1 MRAAI
6 AYQRALAN
14 LVWSELQ
21 DASSRTS
28 QPHIG
33 SDERGTKGINPSRQG
48 PASKFCAEAL
58 ETLAPSRTSAPARSS
73 APRKVAQA
81 SRAVGGKAAGE
92 FWSEF

>member
-33 SDERGTKGINPSRQG
+33 SDERGTKGINPSRQE
-48 PASKFCAEAL
+48 PAVKFCAEAL
-58 ETLAPSRTSAPARSS
+58 ETPDFGPPR
-73 APRKVAQA
+73 APRPAYTA
-81 SRAVGGKAAGE
+81 PCMGLFST
-92 FWSEF
+92 